1 MIDYGVVKV
10 MGFMDKLLGK
20 SERLSVEEYEELD
33 LGEYESEIVEEAET
47 LIKVAEV
54 TGLNEVPEIRRQIY
68 EGNIVIADIAFLRHD
83 KLTLDRILKDLRQ
96 LAEDVNGDIVGLGE
110 DYVVITPTGIR
121 VDRNKIRGIKK

>member
-1 MIDYGVVKV
+1 MVEYQVVKV
-10 MGFMDKLLGK
+10 MGIMDKLLGK
-20 SERLSVEEYEELD
+20 SERLSVEDYEELD
-33 LGEYESEIVEEAET
+33 LGEYEAEIVEEAET

-83 KLTLDRILKDLRQ
+83 KLTLDRILKDLKQ

-110 DYVVITPTGIR
+110 DYVVVTPTGIK

>member
-1 MIDYGVVKV
+1 MVEYELVKI

-110 DYVVITPTGIR
+110 DYVVVTPTGIR
-121 VDRNKIRGIKK
+121 VDRNKIRGVKK

>member
-1 MIDYGVVKV
+1 
-10 MGFMDKLLGK
+10 MGLMDKLLGK

-33 LGEYESEIVEEAET
+33 LGEYEAEIVEEAET

>member
-1 MIDYGVVKV
+1 MVKV
-10 MGFMDKLLGK
+10 MGIMDKLLGK

-33 LGEYESEIVEEAET
+33 LGEYEAEIVEEAET

-110 DYVVITPTGIR
+110 DYVVVTPTGIR

>member
-1 MIDYGVVKV
+1 
-10 MGFMDKLLGK
+10 MGIMDKLLGK

-33 LGEYESEIVEEAET
+33 LGEYEAEIVEEAEI

-110 DYVVITPTGIR
+110 DYVVVTPTGIR

>member
-1 MIDYGVVKV
+1 MIEYQMVKV
-10 MGFMDKLLGK
+10 MGIMDKLLGK

-33 LGEYESEIVEEAET
+33 LGEYEAEIVEEAEI

-110 DYVVITPTGIR
+110 DYVVVTPTGIR